1 MDKIKDFLRLVELNN
16 TYFKYYSQKKFYE
29 NNQKMIYE
37 KVIEKTKIMLEEVN
51 DNFEK
56 VFINTIYDRFK
67 KFILLGKGSKE
78 KKEKINF
85 ILSKHKNLKPIP
97 IKKLKLSFDNFRR
110 NIKYIAVKDES
121 SIIKNIN
128 PNNEFIFQLMNN

>member
-1 MDKIKDFLRLVELNN
+1 
-16 TYFKYYSQKKFYE
+16 
-29 NNQKMIYE
+29 MIYE

-78 KKEKINF
+78 KKEKINL